1 MEKLDSTSTENK
13 SEMKRSLGLYDATM
27 LVAGSMIG
35 SGIFIVSADMS
46 RVVGSAGWLLFL
58 WVLSGVITM
67 IAALCYGEL
76 AGMMPKAGGQFV
88 YIERAYG
95 KFVSFLY
102 GWTVFT
108 VIQTGVIAAVAVA
121 FAKFSAVFFPA
132 VSPDNILFVIGPLK
146 IAASQILAIV
156 LIVFLTFINSR
167 GIQNGKMIQTIF
179 TSAKLL
185 ALALLI
191 VLGIVM
197 GLQYNTLGGNLHDMW
212 NAQTTFKLEDGSW
225 AIKNIS
231 GIALLLALGTAIIG
245 SLFSSDAWNNV
256 TFIAGEIREPQ
267 KNIPRSLIMGT
278 GIVTVLYLLAN
289 VSYLSLLPLKGT
301 AHATDIIGQGIQFA
315 GGGTD
320 RVGTAAASLML
331 GKLPDYLSFLNPIY
345 IMAAL
350 IMISTF
356 GCNNGII
363 LAGGRVYYAMAKEG
377 LFFKQ
382 AARLNKNGVPAYAM
396 WVQAAWASVLC
407 LSGTYGQLL
416 NYTTFASLLFY
427 IVTIGG
433 IFILR
438 SREPNAER
446 PYKVI
451 GYPLLPIL
459 YIVLALSICGILL
472 KTQTFDTGCGLFIVA
487 LGAPFYFV
495 AKWMNGR
502 SKISGDSPLDSH
514 I

>member
-1 MEKLDSTSTENK
+1 MEEIKPIDSESK
-13 SEMKRSLGLYDATM
+13 HEMKRSLGLYDATM
-27 LVAGSMIG
+27 MVAGSMIG

-46 RVVGSAGWLLFL
+46 RVIGSAGWLLFL
-58 WVLSGVITM
+58 WILSGAITM
-67 IAALCYGEL
+67 MAALCYGEL

-88 YIERAYG
+88 YIERAWG
-95 KFVSFLY
+95 KFISFLY

-121 FAKFSAVFFPA
+121 FAKYSAVFFPA
-132 VSPDNILFVIGPLK
+132 LSPDNILFVIGPVK
-146 IAASQILAIV
+146 IAASQLFAIA
-156 LIVFLTFINSR
+156 LIVFLTYINSR

-191 VLGIVM
+191 VMGILI
-197 GLQYNTLGGNLHDMW
+197 GLQHQTLFSNFSDMW
-212 NAQTTFKLEDGSW
+212 NAQTTFKDAGGNWIVEH
-225 AIKNIS
+225 IS
-231 GIALLLALGTAIIG
+231 GIALVLALGTAIIG
-245 SLFSSDAWNNV
+245 SLFSSDAWNNI
-256 TFIAGEIREPQ
+256 TFIAGEVREPQ

-315 GGGTD
+315 GAGTD
-320 RVGTAAASLML
+320 RVGTAAASLIF
-331 GKLPDYLSFLNPIY
+331 GNVAVY

-350 IMISTF
+350 IMVSTF

-363 LAGGRVYYAMAKEG
+363 LAGGRVYYAMAKDG

-382 AARLNKNGVPAYAM
+382 AEQLNNNGVPAFAM
-396 WVQAAWASVLC
+396 WIQAVWASVLC
-407 LSGTYGQLL
+407 LSGTYGDLL
-416 NYTTFASLLFY
+416 DYTTFASLLFY
-427 IVTIGG
+427 IVTIAG

-438 SREPNAER
+438 RREPNAER

-451 GYPLLPIL
+451 GYPLMPIL
-459 YIVLALSICGILL
+459 YIVLALSICIILL
-472 KTQTFDTGCGLFIVA
+472 YTKTFNTGSGLLIVA
-487 LGAPFYFV
+487 LGAPVYYLAV
-495 AKWMNGR
+495 KRN
-502 SKISGDSPLDSH
+502 
-514 I
+514 